1 MSKYKVTIKVSNTY
15 TYETD
20 DAAYD
25 EQAVAEAL
33 QYECMWQ
40 VVPGGKEYDIKVEAV
55 DDE

>member
-20 DAAYD
+20 EAVYE

-40 VVPGGKEYDIKVEAV
+40 GVPSGKEYSIKVEEV
-55 DDE
+55 HE